1 MNIAEI
7 LKYCSK
13 GTKLYSTI
21 WGEVELNEVTN
32 FGTIEIKA
40 IDQIICTSFT
50 LDYEGRYSHSGEC
63 VLFPSKDQRDWT
75 KFRLPVKRGDIMM
88 EIDGKCPFI
97 SSGKIFSFS
106 SGGIC
111 GLTVSDCFKIGD
123 VDGYWTDKFYIPASE
138 EVKKKL
144 FDKMAEAGYR
154 WNVDT
159 LELEKIEPKFKEGD
173 VVINSK
179 GYLFLVSAI
188 KDVDSIV
195 VSAVLY
201 TKGAL
206 NTYHNPVVMCY
217 TTEVTLASIKDKNR
231 FYSAL
236 VREGYKYN
244 KWQHKLIKQEFKP
257 FDKVLVRGNDTE
269 FWKADIYL
277 GYMKNNS
284 CPYRCT
290 KANYGRCIPY
300 EGNEYLLDT
309 ANSPTCVDEKE

>member
-1 MNIAEI
+1 
-7 LKYCSK
+7 
-13 GTKLYSTI
+13 
-21 WGEVELNEVTN
+21 
-32 FGTIEIKA
+32 
-40 IDQIICTSFT
+40 
-50 LDYEGRYSHSGEC
+50 
-63 VLFPSKDQRDWT
+63 
-75 KFRLPVKRGDIMM
+75 
-88 EIDGKCPFI
+88 
-97 SSGKIFSFS
+97 
-106 SGGIC
+106 
-111 GLTVSDCFKIGD
+111 
-123 VDGYWTDKFYIPASE
+123 
-138 EVKKKL
+138 
-144 FDKMAEAGYR
+144 MAEAGYR
-154 WNVDT
+154 WNADI

-309 ANSPTCVDEKE
+309 ANSPT

>member
-7 LKYCSK
+7 LKCCPK
-13 GTKLYSTI
+13 GTKLYSPI
-21 WGEVELNEVTN
+21 YGDV
-32 FGTIEIKA
+32 
-40 IDQIICTSFT
+40 T
-50 LDYEGRYSHSGEC
+50 LDEVCHNSMIKVIIKNNNSRGFCKDGSYSEYGKC
-63 VLFPSKDQRDWT
+63 ILFPSKDQRDWK
-75 KFRLPVKRGDIMM
+75 KFKLPVKDGDIMM
-88 EIDGKCPFI
+88 TIDKRAFI
-97 SSGKIFSFS
+97 TNGKIDND
-106 SGGIC
+106 GCPCAYCGINSYHDF
-111 GLTVSDCFKIGD
+111 TIGTTT
-123 VDGYWTDKFYIPASE
+123 DGWTASFYIPVSE
-138 EVKKKL
+138 EAKKEL

-154 WNVDT
+154 WNADT

-309 ANSPTCVDEKE
+309 ANSPT

>member
-1 MNIAEI
+1 MNLAEI
-7 LKYCSK
+7 LKYCPK

-21 WGEVELNEVTN
+21 WGNV
-32 FGTIEIKA
+32 
-40 IDQIICTSFT
+40 T
-50 LDYEGRYSHSGEC
+50 LDNVILENIKFPITLQDSTGYQHVLTEQGYYIYNMPNVEC
-63 VLFPSKDQRDWT
+63 VLFPSKAQRDWK
-75 KFRLPVKRGDIMM
+75 KFKLPVKDGDIMM
-88 EIDGKCPFI
+88 TIDKRAFI
-97 SSGKIFSFS
+97 TNGKIDND
-106 SGGIC
+106 GCPCAYCGINSYHDF
-111 GLTVSDCFKIGD
+111 TIGTTT
-123 VDGYWTDKFYIPASE
+123 DGWTASFYIPVSE
-138 EVKKKL
+138 EAKKEL

-154 WNVDT
+154 WNADT

-236 VREGYKYN
+236 VREGYKYD

-309 ANSPTCVDEKE
+309 ANSPT